1 MNKEILEEIKYDLS
15 NAKEYLEEIKYDL
28 SNAKEYLEEGKNMAK
43 ICPDSFDKELSISLN
58 AIKNSEFI
66 LNINSK
72 IIDEVI
78 LKIQKLME
86 DSEK

>member
-1 MNKEILEEIKYDLS
+1 MNKEILEK
-15 NAKEYLEEIKYDL
+15 IKYDL

-43 ICPDSFDKELSISLN
+43 ICPDSFDEELGN
-58 AIKNSEFI
+58 ASSALENLKFI

-78 LKIQKLME
+78 SKIQKLME

>member
-1 MNKEILEEIKYDLS
+1 MNKEI
-15 NAKEYLEEIKYDL
+15 LEEIKYDL

-43 ICPDSFDKELSISLN
+43 ICPDSFDEELGN
-58 AIKNSEFI
+58 ASSALENLKFI

>member
-1 MNKEILEEIKYDLS
+1 MNKEI
-15 NAKEYLEEIKYDL
+15 LEEIKYDL

-43 ICPDSFDKELSISLN
+43 ICPDSFDEELSISLN
-58 AIKNSEFI
+58 AIKNLEFI

-78 LKIQKLME
+78 SKIQKLME